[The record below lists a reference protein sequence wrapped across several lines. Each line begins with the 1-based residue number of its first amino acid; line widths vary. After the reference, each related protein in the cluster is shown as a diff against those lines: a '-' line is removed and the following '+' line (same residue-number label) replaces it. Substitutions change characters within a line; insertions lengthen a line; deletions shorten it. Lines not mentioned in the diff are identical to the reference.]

1 MQKINL
7 LQPGLLP
14 RPDYF
19 TLRNCGLV
27 LALLLLV
34 GLGYGVRA
42 SVHNRALAAETA
54 ALEAQQAE
62 LSASIEPLKRPPDAQ
77 VRAQLEA
84 QVASAEA
91 ALANRRRLAEVLAG
105 GALGNTQGFGGQ
117 LKALAGQ
124 LPEGV
129 ALEAINL
136 RAGGR
141 ELSLEGAT
149 SQPAALPRYLAALK
163 TTPAFAFTYMGHLKV
178 SSGPRHYGF
187 RVGESAPV
195 EERP

>member
-14 RPDYF
+14 RPDYL
-19 TLRNCGLV
+19 TLRNCGLT
-27 LALLLLV
+27 LAALLLV
-34 GLGYGVRA
+34 GLGYGATA
-42 SVHNRALAAETA
+42 SAHNRALAAETA
-54 ALEAQQAE
+54 ALEAQLAE
-62 LSASIEPLKRPPDAQ
+62 LGAQIEPLKRPPDAQ
-77 VRAQLEA
+77 MRTQLEA

-105 GALGNTQGFGGQ
+105 GALGNTQGFSSQ
-117 LKALAGQ
+117 LKSLAEQ

-129 ALEAINL
+129 ALESINF

-141 ELSLEGAT
+141 ELALEGHT

-163 TTPAFAFTYMGHLKV
+163 SAPAFAFTYMGHLKV

-187 RVGESAPV
+187 QVGETAPA
-195 EERP
+195 EGQP